1 MVVVAQ
7 GDASMAKPIL
17 DDTLW
22 ALIEPLLPAPK
33 KRRRRYPGRKPIGH
47 RPALSGILFV
57 LRTGIPWELLPQ
69 ELGWGSGMSCWRRL
83 SAWQKKGIWKKVH
96 TALLAHLQQA
106 NQIDW
111 SRAVVDSSSVR
122 AVHGGKK
129 RGPIQRIAGKQVR
142 NTISPP
148 TETGFPWQPR

>member
-1 MVVVAQ
+1 
-7 GDASMAKPIL
+7 MAKPIL

-33 KRRRRYPGRKPIGH
+33 KRRRRYPGRKPITH
-47 RPALSGILFV
+47 RQALSGILFV

-83 SAWQKKGIWKKVH
+83 SAWQKKGVWKKVH
-96 TALLAHLQQA
+96 TALLVHLRQA
-106 NQIDW
+106 DQIDW

-129 RGPIQRIAGKQVR
+129 RDLIRQIAGKQGR

-148 TETGFPWQPR
+148 TETGFPSQPR